1 MSGLRLQRVIARA
14 GIASRRSAEDL
25 IRQGRVR
32 VDGRVVTELGTVVDT
47 VHSRVEVDRVLVEA
61 EPFVYVLLNKPPGT
75 VTTLRDPE
83 GRPTVA
89 SLVRDV
95 GVRVVPVGRLDF
107 STSGVLLLTNDGDF
121 AAQIGHPSAGA
132 AKEYRALVQGAV
144 GPRELERWRRPILI
158 DGRWTRPATV
168 GVAKQAGEFT
178 WLTVTLHEGRN
189 RQVRRLGEAAGQ
201 PVLRL
206 ERVAFA
212 GIRCADLRP
221 GRWRLLTRAE
231 LDGLRRRFGVPE
243 TVSCGGGRGCP
254 R

>member
-1 MSGLRLQRVIARA
+1 MTGLRLQRVIARA

-25 IRQGRVR
+25 ILQGRVR
-32 VDGRVVTELGTVVDT
+32 VDGRVVTELGTVVDA
-47 VHSRVEVDRVLVEA
+47 VHGRVEVDGVLVEP
-61 EPFVYVLLNKPPGT
+61 EPFVYLVLHKPRGT

-107 STSGVLLLTNDGDF
+107 ATSGVLLLTNDGDF
-121 AAQIGHPSAGA
+121 AARIGHPSAGA
-132 AKEYRALVQGAV
+132 AKEYRALVRGAV

-168 GVAKQAGEFT
+168 GVAQQAGEST

-189 RQVRRLGEAAGQ
+189 RQVRRLGDAAGQ

-221 GRWRLLTRAE
+221 GRWRSLTRAE
-231 LDGLRRRFGVPE
+231 LDGLRRRFGVPAPGPR
-243 TVSCGGGRGCP
+243 GGGRGRP